1 MSELI
6 KVELSKEELN
16 EIVEFIS
23 ILIKLTREERIII
36 LSNANAFM
44 ALENLKKMNNK

>member
-6 KVELSKEELN
+6 KTGLSKEELN

-23 ILIKLTREERIII
+23 ILLKLTKEERIII

-44 ALENLKKMNNK
+44 ALENLKRVNK

>member
-6 KVELSKEELN
+6 KTGLSKEELN

-23 ILIKLTREERIII
+23 ILLKLTKEERIII
-36 LSNANAFM
+36 LSNANAFI
-44 ALENLKKMNNK
+44 ALENLKRVNK